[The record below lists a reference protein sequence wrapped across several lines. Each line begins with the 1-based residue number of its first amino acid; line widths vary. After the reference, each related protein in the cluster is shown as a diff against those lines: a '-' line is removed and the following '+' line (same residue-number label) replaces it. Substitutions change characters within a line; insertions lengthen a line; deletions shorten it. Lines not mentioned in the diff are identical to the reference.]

1 MPALARFVAEALH
14 GRDRPVIDQ
23 PGASL
28 DAWEILERSERI
40 RIGLCGSGI
49 GPNEPIVLRVA
60 NRGADI
66 AAFLGVWRA
75 GGVVV
80 PIHAAVPAAVLDRV
94 NAAAGVRLHLD
105 GATGTV
111 STVASEPP
119 PERSLLEGAALI
131 VFTSGST
138 GPPKGVVLGHDRLAA
153 KLGVLHG
160 LLRPTSETR
169 LLLPLQITFIF
180 GIWLALLTIG
190 AGGRLTMMPKF
201 SPAGVGEAFATG
213 VTTAAF
219 VPTMLR
225 ALLAGPCGIAP
236 APGLRQLLTGG
247 ETLDEALGSRI
258 ADALPQAGVF
268 DLYGLTETGSCDF
281 CLSPQDQRAGAG
293 SIGMPTPGVTYR
305 IMAEDGSEVQGEGL
319 DGAAGELQIRT
330 PFGMLGYLDRSDLT
344 AASFTDGWFRTGD
357 LARRRTDGFVELVGR
372 SKEIISRGG
381 NKIAPLEIDRL
392 FAAHPDV
399 AAALTTGLPDPL
411 LGESLHVMI
420 VPRPGARLDA
430 DALRI
435 WAADRIEKFKL
446 PDMVHFAPE
455 LPPGPTGKAD
465 RRALR
470 QQIQGVG
477 QPRKQSI
484 SST

>member
-1 MPALARFVAEALH
+1 LLW
-14 GRDRPVIDQ
+14 
-23 PGASL
+23 PG
-28 DAWEILERSERI
+28 
-40 RIGLCGSGI
+40 
-49 GPNEPIVLRVA
+49 
-60 NRGADI
+60 
-66 AAFLGVWRA
+66 
-75 GGVVV
+75 
-80 PIHAAVPAAVLDRV
+80 
-94 NAAAGVRLHLD
+94 
-105 GATGTV
+105 
-111 STVASEPP
+111 
-119 PERSLLEGAALI
+119 
-131 VFTSGST
+131 
-138 GPPKGVVLGHDRLAA
+138 
-153 KLGVLHG
+153 
-160 LLRPTSETR
+160 SETR

-201 SPAGVGEAFATG
+201 TPAGVGEAFAAG

-225 ALLAGPCGIAP
+225 ALLADPRGIAP

-247 ETLDEALGSRI
+247 EPFGEALGSRI

-281 CLSPQDQRAGAG
+281 CLPPQDQRAGAG
-293 SIGMPTPGVTYR
+293 SIGKPTPGVTYG
-305 IMAEDGSEVQGEGL
+305 IMAEDGAEVH
-319 DGAAGELQIRT
+319 DGVAGELQIRT

-399 AAALTTGLPDPL
+399 AAALTTGIPDPL

-420 VPRPGARLDA
+420 VPRPGVRLEA
-430 DALRI
+430 DALKI

-465 RRALR
+465 RRVLR
-470 QQIQGVG
+470 QQIQE
-477 QPRKQSI
+477 RA
-484 SST
+484 